1 LIRHMRDTACKEPVW
16 GALESNVP
24 SMRLAAKL
32 GFVPVDRVFVFEP
45 TRSP

>member
-1 LIRHMRDTACKEPVW
+1 MIRHMRDTVGKEPVW
-16 GALESNVP
+16 GAVEFNAP

-45 TRSP
+45 VRDR